1 MIHSNKLK
9 RINGEFSRLNLYSLS
24 VRQAGI
30 IPTFQ
35 YSSEGVPMAQYSRIT
50 THYPD
55 EPFILTFNLRKL

>member
-9 RINGEFSRLNLYSLS
+9 RINGEFSRLNPYSLP
-24 VRQAGI
+24 VRPDNYREAGI

-35 YSSEGVPMAQYSRIT
+35 PSSEGVPMAQCSRIT

-55 EPFILTFNLRKL
+55 EP